1 MEKTLFLAIVIGL
14 CSSFICAGS
23 PKVEVDNAAWPRWR
37 GSNGDGISLETDW
50 DSAALSGGANILWR
64 VKIGSGYSNVA
75 LDSDRLYAMGGA
87 YLYCLNAQT
96 GEEIWNYQFD
106 KASPPQ
112 TTPTF
117 DRGYVYGLSD
127 RGVVVCLKAKT
138 GKLQWKKDLREEYS
152 VYGSQ
157 YGYAG
162 SPVVAGDLLIL
173 GVNPSAMAL
182 DKKTGEKVWAY
193 DSADSSVDIYATPL
207 VYEKDGQQYALISND
222 RGLFSLHCQT
232 GMHLWSYEEQFPY
245 TAPDP
250 VLFDN
255 RVMISTYAEC
265 ILLDIAGETPKVLW
279 RNENL
284 KNHFSSS
291 VYLDGYIYGSDGYTG
306 KRTSFRCVDVRSGD
320 LKWEQEMGV
329 VSLIASDG
337 RLIILEEDGT
347 LRIATAT
354 HLSYQ
359 ELYSVDALGGDP
371 VFRRFYTP
379 PVLYKGRIYCRDYT
393 GELVCIDVRK

>member
-1 MEKTLFLAIVIGL
+1 MGHLLIRETQKGLSRRLLEFAATVSDVLGFWYCETVWSKCMKKTLYLAIVIGL

-23 PKVEVDNAAWPRWR
+23 SMVEVDNAAWPRWR

-87 YLYCLNAQT
+87 YLHCLNAQT
-96 GEEIWNYQFD
+96 GEEIWTYQFD
-106 KASPPQ
+106 RASPPQ

-127 RGVVVCLKAKT
+127 RGVVVCLKART
-138 GKLQWKKDLREEYS
+138 GKLQWKKDLHEEYG

-157 YGYAG
+157 YGYTG

-193 DSADSSVDIYATPL
+193 DRDDSSVDIYATPL

-222 RGLFSLHCQT
+222 KGSFYLHCQT
-232 GMHLWSYEEQFPY
+232 GMHLWSHEEQFSY

-255 RVMISTYAEC
+255 RVIISTHVEC
-265 ILLDIAGETPKVLW
+265 ILFDIAGETPKVLW

-306 KRTSFRCVDVRSGD
+306 KRTSFRCVD
-320 LKWEQEMGV
+320 
-329 VSLIASDG
+329 A
-337 RLIILEEDGT
+337 
-347 LRIATAT
+347 
-354 HLSYQ
+354 
-359 ELYSVDALGGDP
+359 
-371 VFRRFYTP
+371 
-379 PVLYKGRIYCRDYT
+379 
-393 GELVCIDVRK
+393 RK